1 VKNFFRS
8 STSVQ
13 RVLALII
20 AVISMTGCYSVVK
33 AFSAAKPGANHSELA
48 TKSNKNEK
56 ANKAKK
62 QKAIENLKKS
72 KNKQD
77 ATGKMS
83 DADYARYKKAAKSN
97 PINTDFEKYGLTQI
111 DLQRLKDVP
120 MTAVGDSVMAD
131 GSDNFLKLFDDKK
144 VIVDAAVS
152 RQLDAS
158 IDILQKYKNQGVLAS
173 NVMIGLGTNGPFNL
187 QQVGQI
193 MDLVGPKRHVFWIN
207 VHVPT
212 RPWEKTVNGV
222 LDQASKKYKNL
233 TIIDW
238 NGYSNG
244 HTDWFYD
251 DNVHP
256 NPDGSM
262 YYSAFVAKEVLK
274 SLDKK

>member
-1 VKNFFRS
+1 FIFSVTTCIFIAVVAHPDSFWNGILSNRVFHYVGTRSYGLYLYQFPVMIFFESKFKNIADHPILYPVIEVILIVLVTEFSFRFVEQPLAHAKWQDVKNFFRS

-33 AFSAAKPGANHSELA
+33 AVSAPNPGANHSELA
-48 TKSNKNEK
+48 TKINKNEK

-152 RQLDAS
+152 RQLD
-158 IDILQKYKNQGVLAS
+158 
-173 NVMIGLGTNGPFNL
+173 
-187 QQVGQI
+187 
-193 MDLVGPKRHVFWIN
+193 
-207 VHVPT
+207 
-212 RPWEKTVNGV
+212 
-222 LDQASKKYKNL
+222 
-233 TIIDW
+233 
-238 NGYSNG
+238 
-244 HTDWFYD
+244 
-251 DNVHP
+251 
-256 NPDGSM
+256 
-262 YYSAFVAKEVLK
+262 
-274 SLDKK
+274 